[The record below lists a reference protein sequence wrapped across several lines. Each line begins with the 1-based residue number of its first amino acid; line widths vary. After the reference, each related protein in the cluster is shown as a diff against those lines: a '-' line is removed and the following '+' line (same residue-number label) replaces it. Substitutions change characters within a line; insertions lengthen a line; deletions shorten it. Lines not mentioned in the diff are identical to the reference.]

1 MSTSTASFIIS
12 FSMISYPWIR
22 QRWSHERPRQAHLE
36 VLAPA
41 APPFESICYENVL
54 PQWEDLVNWLYWCF
68 FVPGKGRAPCWS
80 RSGPQGLPN
89 SRWVRI
95 QSLEGVHSQIY
106 SVWLKRYTRQNAFVV
121 SLFPASSMTAGPR
134 WPGESGGRSGR
145 ASSWKGCWDQSHD
158 NEEGAV
164 VVNRVKFSDASC
176 SRQKVKPMVPSELGF
191 KVWEVCTPV
200 SNYIYSVWLKRYTR

>member
-134 WPGESGGRSGR
+134 WNAR
-145 ASSWKGCWDQSHD
+145 GCL
-158 NEEGAV
+158 GAALQRLRPSTTAGQRERWEAGV
-164 VVNRVKFSDASC
+164 IVAMPWSVQILAEC
-176 SRQKVKPMVPSELGF
+176 SKKIGAQFGAF
-191 KVWEVCTPV
+191 F
-200 SNYIYSVWLKRYTR
+200 